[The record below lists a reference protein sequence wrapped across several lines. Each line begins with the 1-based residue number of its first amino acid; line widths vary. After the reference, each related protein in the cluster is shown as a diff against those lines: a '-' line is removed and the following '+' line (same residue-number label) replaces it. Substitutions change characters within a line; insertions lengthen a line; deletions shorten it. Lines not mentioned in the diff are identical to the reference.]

1 MKILGKIDRFYLIL
15 AVIVLVLGGLIFIT
29 LRGILSA
36 MNTTSEVDEDAV
48 VEYGIDQQ
56 KLDDAYDL
64 ILEKN
69 IEPLDLGG

>member
-15 AVIVLVLGGLIFIT
+15 AVAVLVLGGLIFMT
-29 LRGILSA
+29 LKGVLSA
-36 MNTTSEVDEDAV
+36 IDTTNEVDEDAV

-56 KLDDAYDL
+56 KLDEAYDL

-69 IEPLDLGG
+69 VEPLDLGG